1 MTPPAKID
9 QRLARTLRNLREQ
22 RGETQEALA
31 QRAGVTT
38 PGLSRIERGKA
49 NPTWT
54 TLARI
59 LAALEVS
66 LTELDAALA
75 QTKR

>member
-1 MTPPAKID
+1 MTPPTKVD
-9 QRLARTLRNLREQ
+9 QKLARALRNLREQ
-22 RGETQEALA
+22 RGVTQEDLA
-31 QRAGVTT
+31 HTADVTT
-38 PGLSRIERGKA
+38 TALSRIEGGKA

>member
-1 MTPPAKID
+1 MTPPTKVD
-9 QRLARTLRNLREQ
+9 QKLARALRSLREQ
-22 RGETQEALA
+22 RGVTQEDLA
-31 QRAGVTT
+31 HAAEVTT
-38 PGLSRIERGKA
+38 TALSRIEGGKA

-54 TLARI
+54 TLTRI